1 MASPTWW
8 TWVWV
13 NSRRWWGTGR
23 PGVLRFIGPQRVEH
37 DWATELI
44 IKIAERNINK
54 FRYSDDNTLKAEREV
69 KLKSLL
75 MRLYEESEKAGNIPE
90 NENHAIWFH
99 HFMQIDGGK
108 VGTVINFLFL
118 DSKSLWM
125 LTATMKLEDIYFLKR
140 NLDSVFKSILFT
152 LLTDIHIVK
161 AMVFPVVM
169 YECEYWMGVSEC
181 CKNWSIWI
189 HVLEKTFEC
198 PLDSKEKKPVS
209 LKGNQPWILIES

>member
-1 MASPTWW
+1 
-8 TWVWV
+8 
-13 NSRRWWGTGR
+13 
-23 PGVLRFIGPQRVEH
+23 
-37 DWATELI
+37 
-44 IKIAERNINK
+44 
-54 FRYSDDNTLKAEREV
+54 
-69 KLKSLL
+69 
-75 MRLYEESEKAGNIPE
+75 
-90 NENHAIWFH
+90 
-99 HFMQIDGGK
+99 MQIDGGE

-181 CKNWSIWI
+181 CKN
-189 HVLEKTFEC
+189 
-198 PLDSKEKKPVS
+198 
-209 LKGNQPWILIES
+209 